1 MVTNAEQSSQLGTAH
16 NQIMPVTIPP
26 MAPQTAEVRTI
37 PDRKVQIRQAAVTL
51 FAERGFYGTGMEDI
65 AALVGIR
72 ASSLYN
78 HMRAKQDLLS
88 DIMLTT
94 MRELLEAF
102 RVATANGTSAERL
115 GQAMEAHV
123 RYHGTHRDEAH
134 IGNREL
140 ASLQQ
145 PDRDIVRE
153 LRREYAR
160 GWQSLID
167 SGARDGTFHT
177 SSSQLSAY
185 ALLEMGIGVAQWY
198 RESGPMSLDE
208 VASHYREMALRQL
221 GVIAV

>member
-1 MVTNAEQSSQLGTAH
+1 
-16 NQIMPVTIPP
+16 
-26 MAPQTAEVRTI
+26 MAPQTAQLRTA
-37 PDRKVQIRQAAVTL
+37 PDRKVQIRQAAIKL

-88 DIMLTT
+88 DVMLTT
-94 MRELLEAF
+94 MRELLDGF
-102 RVATANGTSAERL
+102 RVATASGTSAERL

-145 PDRDIVRE
+145 PERDIVRE

-160 GWQSLID
+160 GWQTLID
-167 SGARDGTFHT
+167 TGVRDGTFDT
-177 SSSQLSAY
+177 RSPQLAAY

-208 VASHYREMALRQL
+208 IAFHYRDMALRQV
-221 GVIAV
+221 GVTPA

>member
-1 MVTNAEQSSQLGTAH
+1 
-16 NQIMPVTIPP
+16 MPVTMRP
-26 MAPQTAEVRTI
+26 MAPHTAQLRTA
-37 PDRKVQIRQAAVTL
+37 PDRKVQIRQAAVKL

-78 HMRAKQDLLS
+78 HLRAKQDLLC
-88 DIMLTT
+88 DVMLTT
-94 MRELLEAF
+94 MRELLDGF
-102 RVATANGTSAERL
+102 RVATASGTSAERL

-123 RYHGTHRDEAH
+123 RYHATHRDEAH

-145 PDRDIVRE
+145 PERDIVRE

-160 GWQSLID
+160 GWQALID
-167 SGARDGTFHT
+167 TGVRDGTFHT
-177 SSSQLSAY
+177 RSSQLAAY

-198 RESGPMSLDE
+198 RESGPMSVDE
-208 VASHYREMALRQL
+208 IALHYRDMALRQV
-221 GVIAV
+221 GVTPT